1 MRYNFWVKDL
11 LFIFKRSVILPT
23 MTFGGAHTSIISVFH
38 SFITQWYSNDPQF
51 CSKSEQRFSIVLFR
65 NSSVVPG
72 QESTTVTVGAD
83 SMHLCRIFAFYR
95 IEKHF
100 TVLQKNIQKNLSLF
114 VRNGS
119 KSLLSWCPKRLFC
132 HLYVITSIT
141 LLWGSFSFGY
151 LFFPLCISRRW
162 FTNIFCWPDYL
173 YCT

>member
-1 MRYNFWVKDL
+1 MRIMEEIRNSQRGKIWIMTNVKTNKKCYIMRYNFWVKDL

-65 NSSVVPG
+65 NSSVVLG

-100 TVLQKNIQKNLSLF
+100 TVLQKKY
-114 VRNGS
+114 S
-119 KSLLSWCPKRLFC
+119 KKPFPFCKKRL
-132 HLYVITSIT
+132 
-141 LLWGSFSFGY
+141 
-151 LFFPLCISRRW
+151 
-162 FTNIFCWPDYL
+162 
-173 YCT
+173 